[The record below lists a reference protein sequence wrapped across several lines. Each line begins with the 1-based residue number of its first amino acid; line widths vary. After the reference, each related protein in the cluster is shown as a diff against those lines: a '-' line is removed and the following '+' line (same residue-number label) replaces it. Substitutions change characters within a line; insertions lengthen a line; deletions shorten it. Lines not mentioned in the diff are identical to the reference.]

1 MLLTRV
7 KEHRQGARSRF
18 QVAQWMS
25 LRSARVSLWCCV
37 ALPLGTASTWECGGQ
52 VQGIGCSEIP
62 DQGRDSGLCDA
73 PLLKK
78 KKKQK
83 HLYGLN
89 LNLVRENCFPQ
100 TLSNPIW
107 TCSTVNVSQTHR
119 GQVLCVCD
127 NDRVSVWLQN
137 LALRLWW
144 TSESCKSLLTN
155 SFSDSP

>member
-62 DQGRDSGLCDA
+62 AQGRDSGLCDA

-78 KKKQK
+78 KKKTK
-83 HLYGLN
+83 T
-89 LNLVRENCFPQ
+89 LVWPQPQPCKREL
-100 TLSNPIW
+100 LSTNPIW